1 MKSSRVCLGLLVSEC
16 VLVIVSWLLSAARIE
31 GVRSMLSS
39 EGIRWFFG
47 GFSNIIANP
56 LLAWL
61 LLALIAGGSL
71 QQSGVVQH
79 FATKGEAPFRNRL
92 ALRVACVFL
101 ALYALVIALL
111 TLMPHAILL
120 SFDGYLFPSA
130 FSRGLVPIVCFGV
143 TLFSVVYGIISGNK
157 QKGEDVLDILSYG
170 LRQGS
175 NLIIIYIF
183 AIQLYASLRFV
194 FG

>member
-47 GFSNIIANP
+47 GFSHIISNQ

-71 QQSGVVQH
+71 QQSGVLQH
-79 FATKGEAPFRNRL
+79 FSFKSEVPFRNRL
-92 ALRVACVFL
+92 ALRVASAFL
-101 ALYALVIALL
+101 VLYVLVISML

-120 SFDGYLFPSA
+120 SFSGHLFPSA
-130 FSRGLVPIVCFGV
+130 FSRGLVPIICFGV

-157 QKGEDVLDILSYG
+157 QKGEDVIDILSYG

-175 NLIIIYIF
+175 YLIIIYIF
-183 AIQLYASLRFV
+183 AIQFYASLRFV

>member
-1 MKSSRVCLGLLVSEC
+1 MGLLVAEC

-71 QQSGVVQH
+71 KQSGVLRH
-79 FATKGEAPFRNRL
+79 FTAMGEASFRNRL
-92 ALRVACVFL
+92 ALRVAIVFVV
-101 ALYALVIALL
+101 LYALVISML

-120 SFDGYLFPSA
+120 SFSGHLFPSA
-130 FSRGLVPIVCFGV
+130 FSRGLVPIICFGI

-175 NLIIIYIF
+175 SLIIIYIF

>member
-1 MKSSRVCLGLLVSEC
+1 MCLGLLVSEC

-47 GFSNIIANP
+47 GFSHIISNQ

-71 QQSGVVQH
+71 QQSGVLQH
-79 FATKGEAPFRNRL
+79 FSFKSEVPFRNRL
-92 ALRVACVFL
+92 ALRVASAFMV
-101 ALYALVIALL
+101 LYVLVISML

-120 SFDGYLFPSA
+120 SFSGHLFPSA
-130 FSRGLVPIVCFGV
+130 FSRGLVPIICFGV

-157 QKGEDVLDILSYG
+157 QKGEDVIDILSYG

-175 NLIIIYIF
+175 YLIIIYIF
-183 AIQLYASLRFV
+183 AIQFYASLRFV

>member
-1 MKSSRVCLGLLVSEC
+1 MKSSRVCLGLFVSEC

-47 GFSNIIANP
+47 GFSHIISNQ

-71 QQSGVVQH
+71 QQSGVLQH
-79 FATKGEAPFRNRL
+79 FSFKSEVPFRNRL
-92 ALRVACVFL
+92 ALRVASAFL
-101 ALYALVIALL
+101 VLYVLVISML

-120 SFDGYLFPSA
+120 SFSGHLFPSA
-130 FSRGLVPIVCFGV
+130 FSRGLVPIICFGV

-157 QKGEDVLDILSYG
+157 QKGEDVIDILSYG

-175 NLIIIYIF
+175 YLIIIYIF
-183 AIQLYASLRFV
+183 AIQFYASLRFV

>member
-1 MKSSRVCLGLLVSEC
+1 MCLGLLVSEC

-47 GFSNIIANP
+47 GFSHIISNQ

-71 QQSGVVQH
+71 QQSGVLQH
-79 FATKGEAPFRNRL
+79 FSFKGEVPFRNRL
-92 ALRVACVFL
+92 ALRVASAFL
-101 ALYALVIALL
+101 VLYVLVISML

-120 SFDGYLFPSA
+120 SFSGHLFPSA
-130 FSRGLVPIVCFGV
+130 FSRGLVPIICFGV
-143 TLFSVVYGIISGNK
+143 TLFSVVYDIISGNK
-157 QKGEDVLDILSYG
+157 QKGEDVIDILSYG

-175 NLIIIYIF
+175 YLIIIYIF
-183 AIQLYASLRFV
+183 AIQFYASLRFV

>member
-47 GFSNIIANP
+47 GFSHIISNQ

-71 QQSGVVQH
+71 QQSGVLRH
-79 FATKGEAPFRNRL
+79 FSFKGEVPFRNRL
-92 ALRVACVFL
+92 ALRVASAFL
-101 ALYALVIALL
+101 VLYVLVISML

-120 SFDGYLFPSA
+120 SFSGHLFPSA

-157 QKGEDVLDILSYG
+157 QKGEDVIDILSYG

-175 NLIIIYIF
+175 YLIIIYIF
-183 AIQLYASLRFV
+183 AIQFYASLRFV

>member
-1 MKSSRVCLGLLVSEC
+1 MKSSRVCMVLLVAEC
-16 VLVIVSWLLSAARIE
+16 VLIIVSWLLSAARIE

-47 GFSNIIANP
+47 GFSSIVGNS

-61 LLALIAGGSL
+61 LLVLIDGGSL
-71 QQSGVVQH
+71 QQSGVVAQ
-79 FATKGEAPFRNRL
+79 FKTKGEPSFRNRL
-92 ALRVACVFL
+92 ALRVSCVFL
-101 ALYALVIALL
+101 LLYVIVIAML

-120 SFDGYLFPSA
+120 SFSGHLFPSA

-157 QKGEDVLDILSYG
+157 RKGEDVLDILSYG

-175 NLIIIYIF
+175 SLIVIYIF
-183 AIQLYASLRFV
+183 AIQFYASLRFV

>member
-47 GFSNIIANP
+47 GFSHIISNQ

-71 QQSGVVQH
+71 QQSGVLQH
-79 FATKGEAPFRNRL
+79 FSFKGEVPFRNRL
-92 ALRVACVFL
+92 ALRVASAFMV
-101 ALYALVIALL
+101 LYVLVISML

-120 SFDGYLFPSA
+120 SFSGHLFPSA
-130 FSRGLVPIVCFGV
+130 FSRGLVPIICFGV

-157 QKGEDVLDILSYG
+157 QKGEDVIDILSYG

-175 NLIIIYIF
+175 YLIIIYIF
-183 AIQLYASLRFV
+183 AIQFYASLRFV

>member
-1 MKSSRVCLGLLVSEC
+1 MCLGLLVSEC

-47 GFSNIIANP
+47 GFSHIISNQ

-71 QQSGVVQH
+71 QQSGVIQH
-79 FATKGEAPFRNRL
+79 FSFKGEVPFRNRL
-92 ALRVACVFL
+92 ALRVASAFL
-101 ALYALVIALL
+101 VLYVLVISML

-120 SFDGYLFPSA
+120 SFSGHLFPSA
-130 FSRGLVPIVCFGV
+130 FSRGLVPIICFGV

-157 QKGEDVLDILSYG
+157 QKGEDVIDILSYG

-175 NLIIIYIF
+175 YLIIIYIF
-183 AIQLYASLRFV
+183 AIQFYASLRFV

>member
-47 GFSNIIANP
+47 GFSHIISNQ

-71 QQSGVVQH
+71 QQSGVLQH
-79 FATKGEAPFRNRL
+79 FSFKGEVPFRNRL
-92 ALRVACVFL
+92 ALRVASAFL
-101 ALYALVIALL
+101 VLYVLVISML

-120 SFDGYLFPSA
+120 SFSGHLFPSA

-175 NLIIIYIF
+175 YLIIIYIF
-183 AIQLYASLRFV
+183 AIQFYASLRFV